1 MLWVESIGRR
11 LLLVGIDFWSPV
23 IHLIQYFLTGAALG
37 GNIPTVFTIVTV
49 VFVLCYLITL
59 TSFREIPLPLLE
71 KDELLKPVT
80 AASLKKQLAKDNDK
94 LKYIKD
100 STAMEL
106 QMAIA
111 NEKSTSPLEN
121 PPMVEVEVEKAVSP
135 LDNPPMIFADVEIA
149 EIAEEE
155 EGVVTLGEYL
165 KSIVVM
171 PKSMWLLCLTNLLC
185 WMSHLCYNLYFTD
198 YVGQAVF
205 GGSPTAPQGSEA
217 RELYD
222 QGVRF
227 GCWGLSIY
235 ALSCSLYSCIIDK
248 LVKWFG

>member
-1 MLWVESIGRR
+1 M
-11 LLLVGIDFWSPV
+11 
-23 IHLIQYFLTGAALG
+23 
-37 GNIPTVFTIVTV
+37 TV

-59 TSFREIPLPLLE
+59 TSFVEIPLPLLE

-80 AASLKKQLAKDNDK
+80 AASLKKQLAKDNER

-111 NEKSTSPLEN
+111 EEKSIKVSPLEN
-121 PPMVEVEVEKAVSP
+121 PTMLLTDIELANAVEEEDSAVS
-135 LDNPPMIFADVEIA
+135 
-149 EIAEEE
+149 
-155 EGVVTLGEYL
+155 LGEYL

-205 GGSPTAPQGSEA
+205 EGSPTAPQGTEA
-217 RELYD
+217 RDLYD

-235 ALSCSLYSCIIDK
+235 ALSCSVYSSVIDK